1 MRFEEIRKRIVNNP
15 GFQTLEE
22 IKQAGYR
29 IVKERDGERYFLARP
44 EELKP
49 LLVRLGDIAE
59 VRFGIKT
66 GANEFFYLQPLDKT
80 VAEVEEIRKTA
91 PHTPI
96 RVKNGAGWEGEIE
109 ASWLRPVIKSPREIK
124 TIRVRLE
131 DLHYLVFMP
140 PDDVREMIKTRKKN
154 CLRAISK
161 QYPLA
166 VHYIQWGEKQGYQRR
181 ATCKSRQ
188 IWWDLG
194 IKINDIIAFPE
205 RNQKR
210 YFVLYNPHCANLNKS
225 FYGIKG
231 NLFLVVILNHII
243 SQLCAELIGRTPGG
257 GGGPLDL
264 DVIMTRNISIL
275 NTIMDGVLSQ
285 SEDIHIV
292 INSYINKSIKNVFEE
307 FSFNLCSKSSQTCDH
322 HEHPYENVRPE
333 ELTLERV
340 KQASPDRYE
349 LDRIVFDILGLTDE
363 ERLDVYRAVVD
374 LVKTRLVKAR
384 SV

>member
-1 MRFEEIRKRIVNNP
+1 MRLEEIRERIVNNP

-59 VRFGIKT
+59 VRRGFTT

-154 CLRAISK
+154 CLRTISK

-166 VHYIQWGEKQGYQRR
+166 VHYIQWGEKQGYSKNK
-181 ATCKSRQ
+181 TCISRL
-188 IWWDLG
+188 IWWIL
-194 IKINDIIAFPE
+194 PLE
-205 RNQKR
+205 
-210 YFVLYNPHCANLNKS
+210 
-225 FYGIKG
+225 KG
-231 NLFLVVILNHII
+231 NTFWAKELRERLTVFISFDLFFADCRLYVAKLDNFSQRFLN
-243 SQLCAELIGRTPGG
+243 STLSFLIDENNARNYGG
-257 GGGPLDL
+257 GGGPRSVMVYEVKKL
-264 DVIMTRNISIL
+264 VIL
-275 NTIMDGVLSQ
+275 NKIITHQHSDFLKKIM
-285 SEDIHIV
+285 HI
-292 INSYINKSIKNVFEE
+292 NLCREIKNIFEE
-307 FSFNLCSKSSQTCDH
+307 LGFSLCKQRDCDQPN
-322 HEHPYENVRPE
+322 HPYEDIEPSF
-333 ELTLERV
+333 LTLERV
-340 KQASPDRYE
+340 RKNSPDRYE
-349 LDRIVFDILGLTDE
+349 LDRIVFDILGLTEE
-363 ERLDVYRAVVD
+363 ERLAVYRAVVD